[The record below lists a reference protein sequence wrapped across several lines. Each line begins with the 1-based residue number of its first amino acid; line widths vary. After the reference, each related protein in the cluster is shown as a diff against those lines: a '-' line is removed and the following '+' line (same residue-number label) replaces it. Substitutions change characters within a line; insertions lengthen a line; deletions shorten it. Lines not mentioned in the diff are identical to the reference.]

1 MKIMKA
7 KFLVLF
13 FSLCLISGGYA
24 KSQTRETSK
33 SSSDAMKA
41 SVPDKGMVIVAKL
54 SVKPEKVKSF
64 IEAAKEMIQKSNKEP
79 GCKSYQLYQ
88 DPYDNTKFVFV
99 EEYKNQAA
107 VDAHF
112 ATDYFKAFGPKMNDI
127 VAEPGK
133 IKIIT
138 VDKEDI
144 K

>member
-1 MKIMKA
+1 MKA
-7 KFLVLF
+7 KLLILSFC
-13 FSLCLISGGYA
+13 LCLISSGYA
-24 KSQTRETSK
+24 NSQTPETSK
-33 SSSDAMKA
+33 SSA
-41 SVPDKGMVIVAKL
+41 SA
-54 SVKPEKVKSF
+54 
-64 IEAAKEMIQKSNKEP
+64 NKEP

-88 DPYDNTKFVFV
+88 DPYDNNKFVFV

-112 ATDYFKAFGPKMNDI
+112 ASDYFKAFGPKMNDL

-138 VDKEDI
+138 VDKEEI

>member
-1 MKIMKA
+1 MKA
-7 KFLVLF
+7 KLLILSFC
-13 FSLCLISGGYA
+13 LCLISSGYA
-24 KSQTRETSK
+24 NSQTPETSK
-33 SSSDAMKA
+33 SSASAMKP
-41 SVPDKGMVIVAKL
+41 SVPDKAMMIVAKL

-88 DPYDNTKFVFV
+88 DPYDNNKFVFV

-112 ATDYFKAFGPKMNDI
+112 ASDYFKAFGPKMNDI

-138 VDKEDI
+138 IDKEDI